1 MNKKLIGILST
12 LALLNIA
19 CSPQDN
25 SSANPITSEA
35 ATTSNLAASS
45 AATASTTETS
55 TNPEAGSPEA
65 DSPEAG
71 NPETTNPSAS
81 EFLNTYWKLIL
92 LRDTE
97 IIADEQQTEP
107 HIIFNAENR
116 ISGSDGCNRMMG
128 TYTLDGS
135 KLSLSQI
142 ATTMMACMK
151 GNEQAEAFKS
161 ALGNVATVSIHADQ
175 LELRDETGLVLA
187 RFSAVAQP

>member
-25 SSANPITSEA
+25 NSTSSANPITSEA
-35 ATTSNLAASS
+35 ATTNSL
-45 AATASTTETS
+45 AATASNTETS
-55 TNPEAGSPEA
+55 SNPAA
-65 DSPEAG
+65 D
-71 NPETTNPSAS
+71 NPETTNPAAS

-97 IIADEQQTEP
+97 IVAGEQQTEP

-187 RFSAVAQP
+187 RFSAIAQP